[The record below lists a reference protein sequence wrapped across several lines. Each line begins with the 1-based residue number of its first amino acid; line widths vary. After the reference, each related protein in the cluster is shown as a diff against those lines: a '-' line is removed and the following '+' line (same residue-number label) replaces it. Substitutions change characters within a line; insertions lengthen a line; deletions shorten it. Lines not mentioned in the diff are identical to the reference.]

1 MLCVQRQKIEKNGN
15 TGREIKAGVNAII
28 TTIIGF

>member
-1 MLCVQRQKIEKNGN
+1 MLCVQRQKKEENGSI
-15 TGREIKAGVNAII
+15 GREIKAGVNAII